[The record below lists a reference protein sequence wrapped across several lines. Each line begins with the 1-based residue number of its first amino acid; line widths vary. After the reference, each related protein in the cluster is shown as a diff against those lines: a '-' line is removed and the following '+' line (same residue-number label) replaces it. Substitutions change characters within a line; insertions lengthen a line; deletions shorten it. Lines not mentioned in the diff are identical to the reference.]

1 MSDQINKKFLI
12 LENSLDIQPLITT
25 RDFLSEAL
33 AAAQNKFEI
42 AGAIQAFEVCY
53 ELTWKTLKKVLSLNS
68 IEVIGARDVFRLAA
82 QKGLISD
89 HRPWFDYQNKRNI
102 TVHEYYDE
110 IEKKVY
116 PILPNFLQD
125 LDELIAKLKQLK

>member
-1 MSDQINKKFLI
+1 MNDQINKKFLI

-33 AAAQNKFEI
+33 AAAQNKFEM

-68 IEVIGARDVFRLAA
+68 IEVIGARDVFRFAA
-82 QKGLISD
+82 QKGLITD

-125 LDELIAKLKQLK
+125 LDKLIEKLKQLK

>member
-1 MSDQINKKFLI
+1 MNDQINKKFLI

-25 RDFLSEAL
+25 RD
-33 AAAQNKFEI
+33 
-42 AGAIQAFEVCY
+42 
-53 ELTWKTLKKVLSLNS
+53 
-68 IEVIGARDVFRLAA
+68 VFRLAA
-82 QKGLISD
+82 QKGLISE

-125 LDELIAKLKQLK
+125 LDKLIAKLKQLK

>member
-1 MSDQINKKFLI
+1 MNSKKFLI
-12 LENSLDIQPLITT
+12 LENSLDIQPLIST

-33 AAAQNKFEI
+33 DKAQNKFEI

-53 ELTWKTLKKVLSLNS
+53 EITWKTLKKILSLNS

-82 QKGLISD
+82 QKGLIAD
-89 HRPWFDYQNKRNI
+89 HKPWFDYQNKRNI
-102 TVHEYYDE
+102 TVHEYYEE

-116 PILPNFLQD
+116 PILPSFLQD
-125 LDELIAKLKQLK
+125 LDKLIEKLKQLK

>member
-1 MSDQINKKFLI
+1 MNNQINKKFLI

-33 AAAQNKFEI
+33 AAAQNKFEV

-102 TVHEYYDE
+102 TVHEYYEE
-110 IEKKVY
+110 IERKVY
-116 PILPNFLQD
+116 PILPSFLQD
-125 LDELIAKLKQLK
+125 LDKLIAKLKQLK

>member
-89 HRPWFDYQNKRNI
+89 YRPWFDYQNKRNI

>member
-1 MSDQINKKFLI
+1 M
-12 LENSLDIQPLITT
+12 
-25 RDFLSEAL
+25 SEAL
-33 AAAQNKFEI
+33 VAAQNKFEI

-53 ELTWKTLKKVLSLNS
+53 ELAWKTLKKVPSLNS
-68 IEVIGARDVFRLAA
+68 IEVIGTRDVFRLAA
-82 QKGLISD
+82 QKGLITD
-89 HRPWFDYQNKRNI
+89 HKPWFDYQNKRNV

-125 LDELIAKLKQLK
+125 LDQLIEKLKQLK